1 MKPEYPFKTQIFEIL
16 GRFGHIQVV
25 NTTPGRN
32 LKFLKCDSIGRSRF
46 LLALSFYGLFYFQ
59 GVVRRAALL
68 FYAFF
73 NTQI

>member
-1 MKPEYPFKTQIFEIL
+1 MKPEYPFKTQIIDVL
-16 GRFGHIQVV
+16 GQFGHIQAV

-46 LLALSFYGLFYFQ
+46 LLVLSFYGLFYVQ
-59 GVVRRAALL
+59 DVVRRAALL
-68 FYAFF
+68 FYVFF